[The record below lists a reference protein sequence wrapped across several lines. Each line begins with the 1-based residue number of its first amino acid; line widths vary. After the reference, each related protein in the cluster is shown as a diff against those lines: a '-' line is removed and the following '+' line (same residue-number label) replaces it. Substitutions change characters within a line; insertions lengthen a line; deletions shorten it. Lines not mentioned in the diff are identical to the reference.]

1 MSLII
6 ANNLLGFV
14 EHAGLTPMV
23 SYRIDRDGHPYVP
36 IGDGGIVLGV
46 HLGDSVFATD
56 ADHAAPGVTLVHPD
70 AGSRFG
76 LTSFACI
83 GNRATVRSGAATGAT
98 GSVVGKRG
106 EAGRVIVSFDDET
119 MAALLPGDRIAV
131 HAMGQ
136 GLRREDLPEEVV
148 LLNVDPALLDAL
160 PMTVEQ
166 GVVGFDVVGVLPG
179 KVAGNGIGRPAHQWD
194 VDLAVVPDS
203 PELAGIDM
211 RLGDLF
217 AVEHLDVRHNM
228 GYRRDWITV
237 GIIVHGGSPMPGHG
251 PGFVPI
257 ACGPSSVLRVRAVT
271 EGTDGVRPA
280 LTAERLAA
288 VAPWPTA

>member
-1 MSLII
+1 MSSII

-23 SYRIDRDGHPYVP
+23 SYRIDRDGHPYLP
-36 IGDGGIVLGV
+36 IGDGGVVLGV

-70 AGSRFG
+70 PGSRFG
-76 LTSFACI
+76 LTSFACV
-83 GNRATVRSGAATGAT
+83 GNRATVRSGAAMGAT

-136 GLRREDLPEEVV
+136 GLERDDLPEEIV
-148 LLNVDPALLDAL
+148 LLNIDPALLAAL
-160 PMTVEQ
+160 PLTVEA
-166 GVVGFDVVGVLPG
+166 GVATVDVVGVLPG

-194 VDLAVVPDS
+194 VDLAVTPDS

-228 GYRRDWITV
+228 GFRRDWITV

-251 PGFVPI
+251 PGFLPI
-257 ACGPSSVLRVRAVT
+257 ACGPRRVLQPRAT
-271 EGTDGVRPA
+271 PGESAAERPA
-280 LTAERLAA
+280 LTSERLAA

>member
-1 MSLII
+1 MSSII

-36 IGDGGIVLGV
+36 VGDGGVVLGV

-56 ADHAAPGVTLVHPD
+56 TDHAAPGVTLVHPD
-70 AGSRFG
+70 PGSRFG
-76 LTSFACI
+76 LTSFACV

-136 GLRREDLPEEVV
+136 GYERADLPDEIV
-148 LLNVDPALLDAL
+148 LLNIDPALLDAL
-160 PMTVEQ
+160 LVTVDA
-166 GVVGFDVVGVLPG
+166 GVATVDVVGVLPG

-194 VDLAVVPDS
+194 VDLAVTPDS

-228 GYRRDWITV
+228 GFRRDWITV

-251 PGFVPI
+251 PGFLPI
-257 ACGPSSVLRVRAVT
+257 ACGPRRVLQPRAVSA
-271 EGTDGVRPA
+271 EASGDRPA

-288 VAPWPTA
+288 VDPWPTA